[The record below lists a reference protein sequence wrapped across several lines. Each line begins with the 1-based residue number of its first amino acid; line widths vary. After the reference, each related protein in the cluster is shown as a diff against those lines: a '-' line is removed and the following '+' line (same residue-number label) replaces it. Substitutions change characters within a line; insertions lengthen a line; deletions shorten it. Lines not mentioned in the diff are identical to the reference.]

1 MTRCQEGHFYD
12 AAKHSSCPWCG
23 VPIETGDSAAENR
36 TRPLDRTEPGRN
48 AAIPAAAAGVTRAFY
63 KEPTGISPVVGWLV
77 CIEGP
82 DRGQDYRIHME
93 KNFIGRS
100 RSMDIAIGG
109 DDGISR
115 ERHAV
120 IMFDPKKNVFWL
132 QPGEAAGLV
141 YLNSELVHSPVP
153 IKADDVIELG
163 RTKLVLVPFVGEKY
177 NWT

>member
-1 MTRCQEGHFYD
+1 MIRCEEGHFYD
-12 AAKHSSCPWCG
+12 PAKHSSCPWCG
-23 VPIETGDSAAENR
+23 VPIDTGDVTGNK
-36 TRPLDRTEPGRN
+36 TRPLGQ
-48 AAIPAAAAGVTRAFY
+48 AAAAAPAAGVTRAFY
-63 KEPTGISPVVGWLV
+63 KEPSGVSPVVGWLV

-100 RSMDIAIGG
+100 RSMDIAIAG

-120 IMFDPKKNVFWL
+120 VMFDPKKNAFWL
-132 QPGEAAGLV
+132 QPGDAAGLV
-141 YLNSELVHSPVP
+141 YLNGEMVHSPTE

-163 RTKLVLVPFVGEKY
+163 RTKLVLVPFVSEKY
-177 NWT
+177 KWT